1 MRQRLLFVGLRRI
14 SERRIE
20 RQLGRGLRRGGGND
34 ITKTHVNLLVP
45 RGSASVTTW
54 RAIV

>member
-20 RQLGRGLRRGGGND
+20 RELGKGMKGGAISRRH
-34 ITKTHVNLLVP
+34 T
-45 RGSASVTTW
+45 
-54 RAIV
+54 